1 MSGSGAGVGE
11 PAPAG
16 RAGGRLPRRLI
27 AAALAVV
34 AGTATACAGMADP
47 EEMTSAASSTSP
59 SSANGYRNGTQIR
72 AEVRYSAADDLPV
85 AHVAI
90 GLDSSVELV
99 ITGNPSGPVHLRGYE
114 RYAEPAG
121 GSTCSGSSRPSAGAS
136 SSNTTRRGEPLP
148 RSTLSTRINP
158 LRRRRRPVR
167 GPEPSRSPGEM
178 RSVRGAHDATAN
190 RRRATLPPT

>member
-121 GSTCSGSSRPSAGAS
+121 GSTVLRFVATERGCFVVEHDETGRTIAEVDVVDPDQPSASPPATRTRPGAEPFP
-136 SSNTTRRGEPLP
+136 RRDAQCAR
-148 RSTLSTRINP
+148 RS
-158 LRRRRRPVR
+158 
-167 GPEPSRSPGEM
+167 
-178 RSVRGAHDATAN
+178 
-190 RRRATLPPT
+190 